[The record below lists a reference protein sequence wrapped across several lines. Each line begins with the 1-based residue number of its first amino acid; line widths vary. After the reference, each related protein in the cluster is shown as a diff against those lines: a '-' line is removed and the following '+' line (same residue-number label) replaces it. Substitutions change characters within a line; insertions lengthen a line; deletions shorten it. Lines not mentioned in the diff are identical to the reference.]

1 MLLGRL
7 STAVMRAS
15 SCAHASAP
23 LSAFEVSYANQH
35 TNVLFYY
42 SGQVR
47 KIVLNFNSIEDRM
60 SVDAWTNLGDVLE
73 ELYLGD
79 CRFYRHCTCM
89 GDCPFSGNCTWETVG
104 STDTVLAWET
114 VHPPGTVPGRLSVL
128 QTLYLHGRLSILREL
143 YLGDCRLKELPAG
156 MFDHMHQLRYLHLW
170 KNQISVIP
178 SKFFQVRYFIE

>member
-15 SCAHASAP
+15 SCAHPSAP
-23 LSAFEVSYANQH
+23 LSAFEVSYANEH

-79 CRFYRHCTCM
+79 CR
-89 GDCPFSGNCTWETVG
+89 
-104 STDTVLAWET
+104 
-114 VHPPGTVPGRLSVL
+114 
-128 QTLYLHGRLSILREL
+128 
-143 YLGDCRLKELPAG
+143 LKELPAG

-178 SKFFQVRYFIE
+178 SKFFQVSTIYFIE